1 MRDVQRMQVY
11 RGESDWSQACPPIP
25 CDPDDMWERIRTDPW
40 FVEQFPWTARNMDVR
55 VVRRG
60 TSSWACWVTRQIGI
74 HHTMRY
80 VQVVLHEVAHIA
92 TWERYEG
99 VDHRLVAAHGPEFVA
114 LLLSLTAHFITVQ
127 EAAGLSQALRNRGV
141 ARWPGEQRRRPVKAQ
156 PWRVRWDT
164 TRQGEFTGRGNV
176 DTVIAV
182 DSVVTHRW
190 DIPTMA
196 QARWFVRNIAER
208 AVEDNPGC
216 EVRVVFTR
224 RNYWAELEGQ
234 ETWSH
239 RSVSSASAAA

>member
-1 MRDVQRMQVY
+1 MRDVQRSQVY

-25 CDPDDMWERIRTDPW
+25 CDPAAEWERIRTDPW
-40 FVEQFPWTARNMDVR
+40 FREQFPWTAANVQLADVG
-55 VVRRG
+55 RG
-60 TSSWACWVTRQIGI
+60 SYSWACWQQRRIGI
-74 HHTMRY
+74 HDTMRY

-92 TWERYEG
+92 THERYELATRS
-99 VDHRLVAAHGPEFVA
+99 VQSHGPEFVA
-114 LLLSLTAHFITVQ
+114 TLLTLTAHFLSVQ

-141 ARWPGEQRRRPVKAQ
+141 ARWPGEVRRRPVKAQ

-176 DTVIAV
+176 DCVIAV

-190 DIPTMA
+190 DIATMA
-196 QARWFVRNIAER
+196 QARRFVRNIAER
-208 AVEDNPGC
+208 AVEDNPGA